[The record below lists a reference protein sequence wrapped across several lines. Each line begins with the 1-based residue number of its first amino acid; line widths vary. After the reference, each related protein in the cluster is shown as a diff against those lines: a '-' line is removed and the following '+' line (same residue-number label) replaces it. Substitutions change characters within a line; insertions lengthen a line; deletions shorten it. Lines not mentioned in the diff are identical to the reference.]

1 MGMIVKHNML
11 AADKEAFRLLIY
23 CSAPPNIRDSAVSI
37 NKLMA
42 EKLLQLKPSRR
53 TMRIEKVFNEV
64 IDSLPERTIIK
75 DIDVLFDPAD
85 RIYVFKMLT
94 TACKRKKFDIIWSGK
109 LDNNTLVYGEEGFP
123 DYHKYEIENYDI
135 VCVV

>member
-1 MGMIVKHNML
+1 MGMIVKLNML

-53 TMRIEKVFNEV
+53 TMRIEKVFNEI
-64 IDSLPERTIIK
+64 IDSLPVLYALRDLFITI
-75 DIDVLFDPAD
+75 
-85 RIYVFKMLT
+85 
-94 TACKRKKFDIIWSGK
+94 
-109 LDNNTLVYGEEGFP
+109 
-123 DYHKYEIENYDI
+123 
-135 VCVV
+135 